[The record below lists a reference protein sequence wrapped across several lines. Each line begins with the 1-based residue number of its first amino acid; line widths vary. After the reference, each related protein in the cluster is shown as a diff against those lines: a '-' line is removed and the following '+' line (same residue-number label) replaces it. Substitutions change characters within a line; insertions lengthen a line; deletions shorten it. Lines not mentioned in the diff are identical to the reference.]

1 MSRRVEPCRKKPLEI
16 LDDVLA
22 GAAEA
27 AYAGPKQIV
36 KYLNRVREE
45 NKSLPN
51 ATKFFIFDLLADA
64 HLQCGAPGEAQDYA
78 AQAREYLSHAQEDA
92 PRHLKEYFGRI
103 RAYEV
108 GISVAVDEGRFEEAL
123 AICEAAVA
131 LGLGKVYESK
141 AHSIRRML

>member
-27 AYAGPKQIV
+27 AYAGPKQVV
-36 KYLNRVREE
+36 KYLTRVQEE

-51 ATKFFIFDLLADA
+51 ATKFFIFDLISDA
-64 HLQCGAPGEAQDYA
+64 YLQAGAPGDAGAAA
-78 AQAREYLSHAQEDA
+78 AQARAYLPHAQDDA
-92 PRHLKEYFGRI
+92 PRHLKDYRERI

-108 GISVAVDEGRFEEAL
+108 GIAVAVDEGRFEEAL
-123 AICEAAVA
+123 EICEGAVA